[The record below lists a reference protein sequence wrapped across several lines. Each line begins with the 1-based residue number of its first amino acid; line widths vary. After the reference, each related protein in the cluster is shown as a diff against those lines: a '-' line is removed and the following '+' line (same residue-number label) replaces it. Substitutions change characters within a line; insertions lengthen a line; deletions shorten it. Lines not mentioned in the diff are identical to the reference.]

1 MSDYEHD
8 GNIFTGIEDELREHR
23 EYEKN
28 YYSGGGGG
36 KEPQGCGSF
45 FRTDIMPDFAK
56 SDYAAFSSKLYKS
69 STETFFSLVW
79 TLERT

>member
-28 YYSGGGGG
+28 YYSGGG
-36 KEPQGCGSF
+36 KEPQGCGCLSTIVTAVVLGTLWWLVEKIF
-45 FRTDIMPDFAK
+45 F
-56 SDYAAFSSKLYKS
+56 
-69 STETFFSLVW
+69 
-79 TLERT
+79 

>member
-28 YYSGGGGG
+28 YYSGGGA
-36 KEPQGCGSF
+36 
-45 FRTDIMPDFAK
+45 AK
-56 SDYAAFSSKLYKS
+56 SRKGAAACLRLS
-69 STETFFSLVW
+69 
-79 TLERT
+79 

>member
-36 KEPQGCGSF
+36 KEPQGCGC
-45 FRTDIMPDFAK
+45 
-56 SDYAAFSSKLYKS
+56 L
-69 STETFFSLVW
+69 STIIVSVVLG
-79 TLERT
+79 TL